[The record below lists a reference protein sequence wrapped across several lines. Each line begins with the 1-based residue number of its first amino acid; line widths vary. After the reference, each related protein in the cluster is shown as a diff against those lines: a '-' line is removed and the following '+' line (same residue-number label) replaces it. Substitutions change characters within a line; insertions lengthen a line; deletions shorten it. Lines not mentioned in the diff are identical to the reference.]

1 MSIKAKAESGADC
14 TLIGFE
20 TVYDSDA
27 DGLSDTPA
35 ERLDETACD
44 ATDADESAN
53 RYLSVLIVKLPC
65 FKKLTSPSI

>member
-14 TLIGFE
+14 TLIGLE
-20 TVYDSDA
+20 MVYDSEA
-27 DGLSDTPA
+27 DGLSDTLV
-35 ERLDETACD
+35 ERIDETACD

-53 RYLSVLIVKLPC
+53 RYLRVLMVKFPC